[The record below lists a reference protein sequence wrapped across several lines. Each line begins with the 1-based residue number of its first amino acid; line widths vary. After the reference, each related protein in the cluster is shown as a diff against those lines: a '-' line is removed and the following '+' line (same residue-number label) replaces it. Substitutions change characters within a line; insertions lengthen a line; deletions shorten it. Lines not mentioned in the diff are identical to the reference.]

1 MSTIREELKHAIT
14 DAAPLAAGGSTGKFK
29 NVLRRVRENVLRRV
43 REDVS
48 GEDMIEYALIVG
60 LISLVAVTVLIAAG
74 VDVNGIWT
82 TVNASLTTA
91 NASVPAS

>member
-1 MSTIREELKHAIT
+1 MSTVREELKHAIT

-29 NVLRRVRENVLRRV
+29 NVLRRV